1 MIDAVRRSGRVTS
14 VNVGRT
20 QTFADG
26 KRTFTSAIGK
36 RPRVDRLVAE
46 GEFLEDDEQADLEN
60 HGGPD
65 RALYAYA
72 AEDYAWW
79 EGELGRPLAPGLFG
93 ENLTVTGI
101 DVSGAVIGERW
112 RIGTAVVRVTSP
124 RVPCFKLAHVVGE
137 SDFVKR
143 FAAALRPGAYL
154 AIVEAGDIGAGDVVE
169 ILARPER
176 SISLADFTH
185 LYFFD
190 QTRVAELL
198 DVADLTD
205 AWRAWAM
212 QRASPRA

>member
-1 MIDAVRRSGRVTS
+1 MIDAVRRSGLVTS

>member
-1 MIDAVRRSGRVTS
+1 MVDAVRRSGLVTS

-20 QTFADG
+20 RSFVEG
-26 KRTFTSAIGK
+26 KRAFTSAIEK
-36 RPRVDRLVAE
+36 RPRIDRLVAE
-46 GEFLEDDEQADLEN
+46 GEFLEDDEQTDREN

-72 AEDYAWW
+72 SEDYAWW

-101 DVSGAVIGERW
+101 DVSGALIGERW
-112 RIGTAVVRVTSP
+112 RIGNAVVRVTSP

-154 AIVEAGDIGAGDVVE
+154 AIVEAGDIGVGDVVE
-169 ILARPER
+169 IVARPER

-185 LYFFD
+185 VYFFD

-198 DVADLTD
+198 DVGDLTD

>member
-1 MIDAVRRSGRVTS
+1 VTS

-198 DVADLTD
+198 DVSDLTD